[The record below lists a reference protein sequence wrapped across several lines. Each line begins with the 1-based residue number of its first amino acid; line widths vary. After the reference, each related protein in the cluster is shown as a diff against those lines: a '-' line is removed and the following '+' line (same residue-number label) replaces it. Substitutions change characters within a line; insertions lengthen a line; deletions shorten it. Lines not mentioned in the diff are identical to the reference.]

1 MQERRSKFN
10 GPRRFSPRP
19 QMSERKFII
28 GRQPIIESF
37 SSDTNIEKILI
48 QKNAQGEGL
57 SEIKKAALDHNIP
70 IQLVPIEKLNGM
82 TKANHQG
89 VLAFISMVKYMDLQ
103 EVIDFVV

>member
-48 QKNAQGEGL
+48 QKMHKARAFRK
-57 SEIKKAALDHNIP
+57 SKKLH
-70 IQLVPIEKLNGM
+70 
-82 TKANHQG
+82 
-89 VLAFISMVKYMDLQ
+89 
-103 EVIDFVV
+103 

>member
-37 SSDTNIEKILI
+37 SSDTNIEKI
-48 QKNAQGEGL
+48 
-57 SEIKKAALDHNIP
+57 
-70 IQLVPIEKLNGM
+70 
-82 TKANHQG
+82 
-89 VLAFISMVKYMDLQ
+89 
-103 EVIDFVV
+103 